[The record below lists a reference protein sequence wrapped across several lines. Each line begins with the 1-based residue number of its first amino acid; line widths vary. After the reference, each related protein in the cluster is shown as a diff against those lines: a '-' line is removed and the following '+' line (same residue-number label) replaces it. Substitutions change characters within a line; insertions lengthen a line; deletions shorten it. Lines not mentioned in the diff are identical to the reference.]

1 MKAEYGDGIYPVS
14 EGVLRACSVNA
25 LNASMNPISTSEMG
39 EERGQKS
46 DLRLEVRGWG

>member
-1 MKAEYGDGIYPVS
+1 MKAGSVMGIVIYPVS

-25 LNASMNPISTSEMG
+25 LNPFITPISTSEIG

-46 DLRLEVRGWG
+46 HLRLEVRG